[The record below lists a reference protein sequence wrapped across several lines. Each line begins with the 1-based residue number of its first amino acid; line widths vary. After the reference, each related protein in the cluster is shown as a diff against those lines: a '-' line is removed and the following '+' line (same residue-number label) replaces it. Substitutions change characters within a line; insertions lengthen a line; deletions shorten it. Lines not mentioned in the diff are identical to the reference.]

1 MPVLNLNTAGN
12 EKEFPNQ
19 IVKLPL
25 TKSGKTD
32 LKRDAMTLI
41 TAAVQKINL
50 TLFLYIQETLT
61 KKGL

>member
-41 TAAVQKINL
+41 TAAVQKINITVTTSAYHSRRCSRL
-50 TLFLYIQETLT
+50 
-61 KKGL
+61 